1 MSEPA
6 YRTIPASET
15 TAATLLEKAEATLH
29 AAQRLRSRLHDRW
42 QQVSDTVTDAVSET
56 AAQIPVFKRE
66 LADDAQRLA
75 GRARL
80 YHETQPISALGVVAA
95 AAFAVGLVV
104 GLGRH

>member
-6 YRTIPASET
+6 FCNIPAAET
-15 TAATLLEKAEATLH
+15 TAASLLEKAEATLH
-29 AAQRLRSRLHDRW
+29 AAQRLRSKLHDRW
-42 QQVSDTVTDAVSET
+42 QQVSETVSET
-56 AAQIPVFKRE
+56 AAQFPAYGQE

-80 YHETQPISALGVVAA
+80 YHQTRPISALGVVAA
-95 AAFAVGLVV
+95 AAFALGMVI